1 MYRRSP
7 LSTPE
12 SGGRQPGDRS
22 SALGGPCLSAARTDH
37 TVHEPAPAGLWTI
50 NGASARGKRMSDQVT
65 NKSAAAEQSQ
75 VRLLEM
81 PPPSSISSSDRLLS
95 RIAILLFIL
104 VAGLLT
110 VFGYYA
116 SSICITVVLAGFLA
130 ILFDPLVVALEKLHL
145 PRSVAAAVIVLAGMG
160 LIGLLGHVLY
170 GKAMTFAEELPAYTS
185 KIQQTIEPISQKI
198 QDFQQSVEHAGA
210 DATSDSSL
218 GALQRNGFGTG
229 NSLLARSRG
238 KGFYSTPTLGNLR
251 NQFPPIDADRR
262 YRAKVDSLED
272 ARSAT
277 L

>member
-1 MYRRSP
+1 
-7 LSTPE
+7 
-12 SGGRQPGDRS
+12 
-22 SALGGPCLSAARTDH
+22 
-37 TVHEPAPAGLWTI
+37 
-50 NGASARGKRMSDQVT
+50 MSYQVT

-95 RIAILLFIL
+95 RIAILPFIL